1 MTKPL
6 DRIDRK
12 ILRTLLENGRLSNSE
27 LSE

>member
-12 ILRTLLENGRLSNSE
+12 ILRALLENGRLSNT
-27 LSE
+27 